1 MMRAEVTLRG
11 VPAVLDPLTSFLFTA
26 GVPRAPG
33 ADPDLRAQALE
44 LLESPG
50 RLRASWA
57 GVLRRLGDE
66 GYEAG
71 EFALL
76 CRVQLNLLDNCAALL
91 EVLGGLSDRLALGPE
106 NLRGAALE
114 VKAQQDEV
122 RPLYELATRKPP
134 PLDPVKF
141 LAAEGKH
148 AGEPAVEVGEL
159 LRQVQAGEVG
169 L

>member
-1 MMRAEVTLRG
+1 MMRDEVTLRG

-57 GVLRRLGDE
+57 GVMRRLGDE

-71 EFALL
+71 DFALL
-76 CRVQLNLLDNCAALL
+76 CRVRLNLLDNCAALL
-91 EVLGGLSDRLALGPE
+91 DVLGGWSDHLALRPE
-106 NLRGAALE
+106 ELRAAAVE
-114 VKAQQDEV
+114 VKAQQDEI
-122 RPLYELATRKPP
+122 RPLYEPSTRKPP
-134 PLDPVKF
+134 PLDPVKL

-159 LRQVQAGEVG
+159 IRQVRAGEV
-169 L
+169 